1 MQPEP
6 TELPEESPNSLNPSD
21 LVNTS
26 QYGLLTD
33 HLPAAGLRK
42 SPLEGNPTPGGSSA
56 ARSLSDAALPGNLSR
71 LSSDDN
77 HGSRPKP
84 SFQRISEYENA
95 LSPSPPK
102 RRNNGPGFTVIK
114 KPGNAL
120 HGPQLENFPN
130 GNNPYFSPSRMF

>member
-6 TELPEESPNSLNPSD
+6 TELLEQSPNSPNPSD
-21 LVNTS
+21 LVNAS
-26 QYGLLTD
+26 QYGLPTD
-33 HLPAAGLRK
+33 HLPAAGLRVS
-42 SPLEGNPTPGGSSA
+42 SPEGDAAPGASSA
-56 ARSLSDAALPGNLSR
+56 ARSLGDAALPGNLSR
-71 LSSDDN
+71 LSLDDN
-77 HGSRPKP
+77 NGSRPKP

-120 HGPQLENFPN
+120 HGPQLEDFPN
-130 GNNPYFSPSRMF
+130 GNNPSFPR